1 MTLTNPKSTF
11 HSAGK
16 GLRTPVQN
24 ESEIFLDSTLLTKIL
39 NAVPDIILVL
49 NNNRQIVYS
58 NESLLHALEL
68 SSPSAVLGLLPGD
81 VLQCAHAEESVGG
94 CGTTEFCQMCG
105 VGQAYLEA
113 QRKNESIQECRI
125 LRKRLNPLDMRVWAV
140 ALHLKGKDYI
150 VVALADISHE
160 KRRRILERIFFHDVL
175 NTAGGLF
182 GFAELLKDANPEERE
197 EYTAIMHQ
205 LSAQLIDEIQSQ
217 RDLAAAENNDLL
229 TIFTS
234 LHSLVLLQETV
245 RSYQRHVMAFSKV
258 IIIDKSSEN
267 IALTTDRTLL
277 KRVIGNMIKNALEA
291 NKESEIVTVGC
302 RRESGEIVF
311 WVHNDGSIP
320 NDVQLQLFQRSFSTK
335 GANRGLG
342 TYSIKLLTERYL
354 QGSVSFESS
363 AKYGTTFSI
372 QIPLAMEQQQKD
384 DESRLLDDT
393 QSKSIKSAY
402 KLSSKEAVQAVLIEK

>member
-1 MTLTNPKSTF
+1 MTLISPASTF
-11 HSAGK
+11 NPAGIA
-16 GLRTPVQN
+16 LRSQVQS
-24 ESEIFLDSTLLTKIL
+24 ESELFFDAALLTKIL

-49 NNNRQIVYS
+49 NNHRQIVYS

-68 SSPSAVLGLLPGD
+68 STSNGVLGLRPGD
-81 VLQCAHAEESVGG
+81 VLQCAHAEESDGG

-105 VGQAYLEA
+105 VEQAFLEA

-217 RDLAAAENNDLL
+217 RDLAAAENNDLV
-229 TIFTS
+229 TTFTS
-234 LHSLVLLQETV
+234 VHSLMLLQETA
-245 RSYQRHVMAFSKV
+245 RFYQRHVAAFSKV
-258 IIIDKSSEN
+258 INIDKSSEN
-267 IALTTDRTLL
+267 IGLTTDRTLL

-291 NKESEIVTVGC
+291 NKESETVTVGC

-311 WVHNDGSIP
+311 WVHNVGFIP

-342 TYSIKLLTERYL
+342 TYSIKLLTERYI

-363 AKYGTTFSI
+363 LKTGTTFYLH
-372 QIPLAMEQQQKD
+372 IPLSIEQPKKV
-384 DESRLLDDT
+384 DESRLLDNT
-393 QSKSIKSAY
+393 QPKSVKSGY
-402 KLSSKEAVQAVLIEK
+402 KLSSKEADQAVLIEK